1 MENINMGFW
10 STNLYGN
17 DLTLD
22 VKDSF
27 TEYLKN
33 NEYHKAIKKLKEEYL
48 KDLDEDE
55 ESLFWYALAE
65 REKFYGITDDDAID
79 IALKYIKN
87 NGGIKIFDTKQQKE
101 KWKITLEKLKE
112 KLLSDNRPLKLPKKP
127 KEFKTNPWEVGDYIA
142 YQFNTEKAKEYNLYG
157 KYIVLKKIAD
167 YEGFEHKFYSYVQIY
182 NHIYDELPNINEIR
196 ETDLLPLLIL
206 TDEEKKEIET
216 EEKRCFAYFEYFC
229 IRDFKKKYYTVIGNK
244 KTEDLKVE
252 KSLDWFDFS
261 DFEDDIIEYYNC
273 WKHD

>member
-10 STNLYGN
+10 SENLYGN
-17 DLTLD
+17 DFTLD

-27 TEYLKN
+27 KEYLEN
-33 NEYHKAIKKLKEEYL
+33 NEYHEAIKKLKEEYL

-65 REKFYGITDDDAID
+65 REKFYGITDDNAID

-87 NGGIKIFDTKQQKE
+87 NGGIEIFDTKSQKE

-167 YEGFEHKFYSYVQIY
+167 GVWYDHKIYSFIQVYNYIYKLRVFY
-182 NHIYDELPNINEIR
+182 D
-196 ETDLLPLLIL
+196 
-206 TDEEKKEIET
+206 
-216 EEKRCFAYFEYFC
+216 
-229 IRDFKKKYYTVIGNK
+229 
-244 KTEDLKVE
+244 
-252 KSLDWFDFS
+252 
-261 DFEDDIIEYYNC
+261 
-273 WKHD
+273 

>member
-1 MENINMGFW
+1 MGFW

-33 NEYHKAIKKLKEEYL
+33 NEYHEAIKKLKEEYL

-112 KLLSDNRPLKLPKKP
+112 KLLSDNRPLKLP
-127 KEFKTNPWEVGDYIA
+127 
-142 YQFNTEKAKEYNLYG
+142 
-157 KYIVLKKIAD
+157 
-167 YEGFEHKFYSYVQIY
+167 
-182 NHIYDELPNINEIR
+182 
-196 ETDLLPLLIL
+196 
-206 TDEEKKEIET
+206 
-216 EEKRCFAYFEYFC
+216 
-229 IRDFKKKYYTVIGNK
+229 
-244 KTEDLKVE
+244 
-252 KSLDWFDFS
+252 
-261 DFEDDIIEYYNC
+261 
-273 WKHD
+273 